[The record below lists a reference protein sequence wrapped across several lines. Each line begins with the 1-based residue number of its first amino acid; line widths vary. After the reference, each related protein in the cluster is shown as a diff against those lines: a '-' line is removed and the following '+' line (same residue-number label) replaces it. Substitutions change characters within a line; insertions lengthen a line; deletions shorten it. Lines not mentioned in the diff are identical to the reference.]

1 MGIEIKCGIPASERL
16 ESATLKEDYGP
27 RSRRIG
33 VYTKK
38 ARPNRQGILFVCVCL
53 SLPLVHF
60 LLSHDPT
67 RLAGPR
73 ATADDSSLSRAD
85 CPGGS
90 ESPKFH
96 HPNQGWSY
104 ER

>member
-1 MGIEIKCGIPASERL
+1 MGLEIKCGIPASERL
-16 ESATLKEDYGP
+16 ESATLTEDYGP

-38 ARPNRQGILFVCVCL
+38 ARPNRQGILFL
-53 SLPLVHF
+53 SLSLF
-60 LLSHDPT
+60 LWLTFSWAMT
-67 RLAGPR
+67 RPAWLAPR

-96 HPNQGWSY
+96 HPNQGLSY

>member
-16 ESATLKEDYGP
+16 ESATLTEDYGP

-38 ARPNRQGILFVCVCL
+38 ARPNRQGILFLSL
-53 SLPLVHF
+53 SLPLAHF

-67 RLAGPR
+67 RLAGP
-73 ATADDSSLSRAD
+73 
-85 CPGGS
+85 PGHG
-90 ESPKFH
+90 
-96 HPNQGWSY
+96 
-104 ER
+104 R